1 MLFPFISVLDDCL
14 KILLLEFVVS
24 VVASDFFLFDEF
36 IDGWRLFI
44 VVLEVLKK
52 RERERESGTRVL
64 VEYILSCTIFE
75 GEKNQNLGFCYDF

>member
-36 IDGWRLFI
+36 VDGWRLFI
-44 VVLEVLKK
+44 VVLEFFLINKK
-52 RERERESGTRVL
+52 EW
-64 VEYILSCTIFE
+64 Y
-75 GEKNQNLGFCYDF
+75 